1 MSVSG
6 RVTRSHSREV
16 AQGQSRRIGKLWRRQ
31 ALEGYLFAAPA
42 ILGLLIFTAY
52 PIIYTFYLSFTEYNF
67 VDAPAW
73 IGLANYREML
83 LEDQLFRQSLLRTL
97 YYCALSIPLTLIGS
111 FFVAVLMNQSVRG
124 ISFFRTVWY
133 LPALV
138 PAAAAAALWR
148 WILNRDF
155 GLVNE
160 LLYRLGL
167 PTPGWLVEPEWT
179 IPTLTIVAF
188 WTGLGGTMLIF
199 LAGLQGVPT
208 HLYEAAELDG
218 ASAWNRLWNITI
230 PMMSPIIFFNLILGI
245 IASFQAFTIVYLIY
259 TPTGSGSAGPSDSA
273 LLYLVY
279 LYRNAF
285 QYFRVGYAASL
296 SWALFLIIVALTLLV
311 FRLQRRWVYY
321 ETDLR

>member
-1 MSVSG
+1 LLTSE
-6 RVTRSHSREV
+6 RSNHPSADVGTARGPRRHSKV
-16 AQGQSRRIGKLWRRQ
+16 WRRE
-31 ALEGYLFAAPA
+31 ALDGYLLAAPA

-52 PIIYTFYLSFTEYNF
+52 PVIYTFYLSFTEYNF
-67 VDAPAW
+67 VRDPAW
-73 IGLANYREML
+73 VGLDNYKEMVGD
-83 LEDQLFRQSLLRTL
+83 ELFRKSLVSTL
-97 YYCALSIPLTLIGS
+97 YYVALSIPLTLIGS
-111 FFVAVLMNQSVRG
+111 FIVALLLNQGVRG
-124 ISFFRTVWY
+124 ISIYRTIWY

-155 GLVNE
+155 GIVNE

-179 IPTLTIVAF
+179 IPTLALVAL

-208 HLYEAAELDG
+208 HLYEAAALDG
-218 ASAWNRLWNITI
+218 ASAWRRLWNVTI
-230 PMMSPIIFFNLILGI
+230 PMMSPIIFFNLVLGVI
-245 IASFQAFTIVYLIY
+245 SSFQAFTTVYLIY
-259 TPTGSGSAGPSDSA
+259 TPTGSGSAGPSDSG

-285 QYFRVGYAASL
+285 QYFRVGYAAAL
-296 SWALFLIIVALTLLV
+296 SWALFLIIVALTVIL

-321 ETDLR
+321 ETEAR